1 MIETDEN
8 GLNSFNSVMKSTRS
22 KNNLCRITRRADKQ
36 GVRPPGRDQ
45 PGVEKL
51 TTGISHLQDDPVVL
65 QNRDNPEPGPL
76 DPPSNHNYN

>member
-51 TTGISHLQDDPVVL
+51 TTGIFPQDDPVVHHK
-65 QNRDNPEPGPL
+65 RDNPEPGPL
-76 DPPSNHNYN
+76 DLPSNHNYK